1 MVYALSVLIRYPD
14 VEQDPFAAPSVLI
27 ATVTAI
33 NKAKAVEYTPPK
45 VTATAPDE
53 IIL

>member
-1 MVYALSVLIRYPD
+1 MMIHYPD

-27 ATVTAI
+27 ATVIAI
-33 NKAKAVEYTPPK
+33 NKANAAEYTPPK